1 MLKLARIVRD
11 YQDAGSVNS
20 LLAPWGFIDDQTFLT
35 KAGHVGLVFRLT
47 GVDYECLDLAAR
59 RDIAH
64 RFEASLRV
72 LDDHYRVYQ
81 YLCKR
86 RIDPI
91 EAAPCTDAVA
101 NEAIQRRAAFLNER
115 RRELYQIDL
124 YLALVYEGW
133 RGEGASTRLHE
144 ILRHPREAIR
154 QWLSSAAVLSLL
166 QRDVDRAVGQLH
178 QKAAAFEVQL
188 ADSVKPVR
196 LTKTGAFQFFRRL
209 VNYSPAASAALKY
222 DTHVDYFMAD
232 SPVECHRH
240 LQGRDL
246 HHGRDE
252 NRRVLGA
259 WRRSDVVCS

>member
-86 RIDPI
+86 RVGPI
-91 EAAPCTDAVA
+91 TAASCDQPIA
-101 NEAIQRRAAFLNER
+101 NGAIQRRTAHLNER
-115 RRELYQIDL
+115 RADLYEVDL
-124 YLALVYEGW
+124 YLVMLYEGMGST
-133 RGEGASTRLHE
+133 RGTSTRQISDNHRAVSAMCSSTSLAQTSSNELSSSGSGPSIGASRK
-144 ILRHPREAIR
+144 
-154 QWLSSAAVLSLL
+154 SS
-166 QRDVDRAVGQLH
+166 
-178 QKAAAFEVQL
+178 
-188 ADSVKPVR
+188 
-196 LTKTGAFQFFRRL
+196 
-209 VNYSPAASAALKY
+209 
-222 DTHVDYFMAD
+222 
-232 SPVECHRH
+232 
-240 LQGRDL
+240 
-246 HHGRDE
+246 
-252 NRRVLGA
+252 
-259 WRRSDVVCS
+259 

>member
-124 YLALVYEGW
+124 YLGARPSNRCVSHITSCCAPTKSVAAL
-133 RGEGASTRLHE
+133 GEGR
-144 ILRHPREAIR
+144 
-154 QWLSSAAVLSLL
+154 V
-166 QRDVDRAVGQLH
+166 
-178 QKAAAFEVQL
+178 
-188 ADSVKPVR
+188 
-196 LTKTGAFQFFRRL
+196 
-209 VNYSPAASAALKY
+209 
-222 DTHVDYFMAD
+222 
-232 SPVECHRH
+232 
-240 LQGRDL
+240 
-246 HHGRDE
+246 
-252 NRRVLGA
+252 RRVPEFDERVRPPIRRRGDTASECCGWCTRATIPLAPSRARGA
-259 WRRSDVVCS
+259 RTAGSRGPA